1 MKHLGMEWYLPAT
14 SENINKDSA
23 SGSISGKGSGDART
37 FAMSG
42 EECLF
47 DEERYD

>member
-1 MKHLGMEWYLPAT
+1 MKHLGMKWYLPAT

-23 SGSISGKGSGDART
+23 LGPISGKGSGDART

-42 EECLF
+42 EECLC

>member
-1 MKHLGMEWYLPAT
+1 MKHLSMELYLPAT

-23 SGSISGKGSGDART
+23 SGLISEKGSGDAHT